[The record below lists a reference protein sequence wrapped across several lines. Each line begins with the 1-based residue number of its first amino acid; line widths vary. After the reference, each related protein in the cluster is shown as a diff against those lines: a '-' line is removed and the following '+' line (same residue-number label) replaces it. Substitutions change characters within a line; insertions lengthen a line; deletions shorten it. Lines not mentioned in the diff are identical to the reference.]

1 MMIKLELHIDEVN
14 GMLNLL
20 GQMPTQTNV
29 WPLCA
34 KIREQ
39 AQVQLD
45 AAQQSQEPENA
56 SGQGSSVN

>member
-14 GMLNLL
+14 GMLTLL
-20 GQMPTQTNV
+20 GQLPTQSNV

-39 AQVQLD
+39 AQVQLN
-45 AAQQSQEPENA
+45 AAQQSQEPTDA
-56 SGQGSSVN
+56 AGQGNTAN